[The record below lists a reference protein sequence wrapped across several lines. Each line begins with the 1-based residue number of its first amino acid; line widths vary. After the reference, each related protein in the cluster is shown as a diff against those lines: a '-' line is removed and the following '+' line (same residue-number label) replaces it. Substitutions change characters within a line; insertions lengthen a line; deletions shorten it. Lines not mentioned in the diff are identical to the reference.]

1 MTTGKALNGKP
12 YAGNPHVR
20 FDEGEV
26 ASAATSRRGSLLYK
40 KHAINHL
47 AVSVA
52 LSLVCNGALASDLY
66 WTGATDNIWSKAANW
81 YNENTGNIA
90 NTFPGAPNRYD
101 HTAYFDQTLAD
112 GKSAILQRTVVFNLA
127 EEMRGSV
134 YVYDG
139 TLADPIVFSAI
150 ENYGLSV
157 TNSAKTFQ
165 IGKDGQAGW
174 LKMQGGSFSSN
185 PGLKIN
191 NGGWIMDG
199 DASFSTTN
207 NIQIGSA
214 ENCSATAVFNSGSI
228 TQTKVGGGS
237 YFYVGCSQ
245 GSVGT
250 VTNVGA
256 TITIANSFRM
266 GSAESASAYYYQSGG
281 SLNIDNR
288 LVIGYR
294 LNSENS
300 VFEIAGGTVT
310 MGGTSIRFAYSG
322 SLLLKGGIVSPKSIM
337 VESSSNDKNV
347 FLFDG
352 GTLKAQEKTDTMF
365 PASDKLAL
373 KVGANGGVFDTAG
386 YASITLADDFE
397 SAVDNGTDGGMR
409 FTGGGSAKITG
420 AIGYTG
426 PTTVELGTVVT
437 IADRANI
444 FGEGKGGLRCS
455 LPNPKPE
462 GNEYITV
469 LTTTGEDDFT
479 ASDLTKCAAAE
490 GTGGISF
497 RISGDGK
504 SIMAKRSNG
513 LIISFH

>member
-1 MTTGKALNGKP
+1 M
-12 YAGNPHVR
+12 
-20 FDEGEV
+20 
-26 ASAATSRRGSLLYK
+26 K

-52 LSLVCNGALASDLY
+52 LSLVCNGALASNLY

-81 YNENTGNIA
+81 YNKDTGNIA
-90 NTFPGAPNRYD
+90 GTFPGAPNRYD

-174 LKMQGGSFSSN
+174 LKMQGGMFSAN
-185 PGLKIN
+185 PPLLVC

-214 ENCSATAVFNSGSI
+214 KNCSATAVFNSGSI
-228 TQTKVGGGS
+228 TQTKVGGGG
-237 YFYVGCSQ
+237 YFYIGYSQ

-250 VTNVGA
+250 VTNAGA

-266 GSAESASAYYYQSGG
+266 GYAASTSAYYYQSGG

-288 LVIGYR
+288 LVIGYASD
-294 LNSENS
+294 SENS

-310 MGGTSIRFAYSG
+310 MAGTPIRFAYSG
-322 SLLLKGGIVSPKSIM
+322 SLLLKGGIVSPTSIM

-352 GTLKAQEKTDTMF
+352 GTLKAQRGNNTMF

-386 YASITLADDFE
+386 YASITFADDFE
-397 SAVDNGTDGGMR
+397 SGVESGTDGGMK
-409 FTGGGSAKITG
+409 FTGGGSASITG
-420 AIGYTG
+420 AICYTG

-455 LPNPKPE
+455 LPNPKPA

-490 GTGGISF
+490 GTGAILFKISD
-497 RISGDGK
+497 DGK
-504 SIMAKRSNG
+504 SIMAKRSIG